1 MAMTLD
7 GFLPDEGHPLMRW
20 VRTDRHGFPYWQ
32 EHSSF
37 CLPIGYPM
45 IDLIYKKENK
55 DDSFVYLAE
64 IGQASQARLLQALM
78 RYKLADE
85 WIVYLLP
92 LVQGSGIRI
101 ADTLTSVQLER
112 IGFQT
117 YKNSI
122 CRIEYRL

>member
-1 MAMTLD
+1 
-7 GFLPDEGHPLMRW
+7 
-20 VRTDRHGFPYWQ
+20 
-32 EHSSF
+32 
-37 CLPIGYPM
+37 M